1 MAHLL
6 WLKAFG
12 ASVVTLR
19 RVTFLAVFIFF
30 IMGWFIPIG
39 GSTGARGMS
48 LIRDT
53 EIENTIRNYAAPILR
68 VASLED
74 EAFNIHVVRSNELNA
89 FVARGQR
96 LFVTTG
102 LMRRSGDANQLIGVI
117 AHEIGHISGGHLAR
131 THAALEQA
139 SKTAWIT
146 QIIGLAAGILA
157 GSPGAG
163 IAAASGGQH
172 VAERSFL
179 NYSRG
184 QEQAADQAG
193 VTFLDRAGLSSKGML
208 NFLSILSNQ
217 ELLHSSRQDPYVLTH
232 PLTQGRIAFVRRHVR
247 NSRYS
252 ERPTSS
258 RFAKMHRR
266 LVAKL
271 DGYLDPPG
279 TTLRKYKDSDQSIPA
294 RYARAIAHFRQAD
307 LDRAVPLLSGL
318 ISQEP
323 LNPYFH
329 ELNGQMMFENG
340 RMEAALKSYQESIR
354 LLPNAPLLRT
364 ALAHVEIEMNRPELI
379 DDALIHTKAALRQD
393 RFISLAWR
401 LKGVAHGRKGQ
412 LGLSAISLAEYNLL
426 IGRKSQAKTLA
437 QRALKLL
444 KQGEP
449 AWLHAQDIIH
459 QIDRKS

>member
-1 MAHLL
+1 M
-6 WLKAFG
+6 
-12 ASVVTLR
+12 TLR
-19 RVTFLAVFIFF
+19 RITLLAVFIFF
-30 IMGWFIPIG
+30 IAGWFIPIG

-53 EIENTIRNYAAPILR
+53 EIENTIRSYAAPILR
-68 VASLED
+68 VASLEE
-74 EAFNIHVVRSNELNA
+74 EAFNIHVVRSNALNA

-96 LFVTTG
+96 LFITTG

-117 AHEIGHISGGHLAR
+117 AHEIGHIAGGHLAR
-131 THAALEQA
+131 ATAAL
-139 SKTAWIT
+139 KTAGKAAFIS
-146 QIIGLAAGILA
+146 QIIGVAAGILA

-163 IAAASGGQH
+163 IAAAAGGGH

-193 VTFLDRAGLSSKGML
+193 VKFLDRAGMSSRGML
-208 NFLSILSNQ
+208 DFLNILSNQ
-217 ELLHSSRQDPYVLTH
+217 DLLHSSRQNPYVRTH
-232 PLTQGRIAFVRRHVR
+232 PLTRGRIAFVRQHVST
-247 NSRYS
+247 SRYTDRPISS
-252 ERPTSS
+252 E
-258 RFAKMHRR
+258 FARMHRR

-271 DGYLDPPG
+271 DGYMDPPG
-279 TTLRKYKDSDQSIPA
+279 KTLRAYKDSDHSIPS
-294 RYARAIAHFRQAD
+294 RYARSIAHFRQGD
-307 LDRAVPLLSGL
+307 LVRAVPLVDGLLSE
-318 ISQEP
+318 EP

-329 ELNGQMMFENG
+329 ELKGQMMFENG
-340 RMEAALKSYQESIR
+340 RMEAALDSYRESIR

-364 ALAHVEIEMNRPELI
+364 ALAHVEIEINRPELI
-379 DDALIHTKAALRQD
+379 DDALIHTKAALRVD

-412 LGLSAISLAEYNLL
+412 RGLSAVSLAEYNLL

-444 KQGEP
+444 KEGEP
-449 AWLHAQDIIH
+449 AWLHAQDIKR
-459 QIDRKS
+459 QTDRKG